1 MKPLKFPNCHIIDSK
16 INDSFSFSHVL
27 LYSNSLTLC
36 GDSFPLRCSRAD
48 PGPTVHYASLLA
60 KLHVSSLIMNF
71 NKHLLCILY
80 LAIIV
85 LTHQLYIYV
94 YNNIYI
100 VYIIMYNIYIIYI
113 YPCNYIYKLNRHM
126 NYWVLGFRT
135 SYASSH
141 SKTLSLPSSF
151 VWYSHRAEEHVLHIF
166 TPDLSQKLINN
177 VPYMWFPL
185 KDSINESRS

>member
-36 GDSFPLRCSRAD
+36 GDSFPLQCSRAD

-71 NKHLLCILY
+71 NKHLLYILY

-85 LTHQLYIYV
+85 LTHQF
-94 YNNIYI
+94 
-100 VYIIMYNIYIIYI
+100 YI
-113 YPCNYIYKLNRHM
+113 YPCNYIYKLNRHI
-126 NYWVLGFRT
+126 NSWVLGFRT

-141 SKTLSLPSSF
+141 SKTLSPF
-151 VWYSHRAEEHVLHIF
+151 IF
-166 TPDLSQKLINN
+166 CVILS
-177 VPYMWFPL
+177 PC
-185 KDSINESRS
+185 